1 MSVLRDVQRLLNVIE
16 GQYPRSKH
24 SALFRTAA
32 KRALRSAALAE
43 TEWQE
48 GDTIEG
54 AREGSLEDEECQD
67 PGSQTTDLNSTL
79 TRLLGKPPLDTLQG
93 STESHPPKNVL
104 PMRSTPSRRT

>member
-16 GQYPRSKH
+16 GQYPRSKY
-24 SALFRTAA
+24 SALYRTAA

-54 AREGSLEDEECQD
+54 AREGSL
-67 PGSQTTDLNSTL
+67 
-79 TRLLGKPPLDTLQG
+79 
-93 STESHPPKNVL
+93 
-104 PMRSTPSRRT
+104 